1 MAYVKTSSNSMTGK
15 AATIDAQ
22 GLLLLMAIEVGSE
35 LRWGNSSSSSEPAAR
50 VIAPSLDAGV
60 FIFLSVFVTCVSMPV
75 SCVVCALGV
84 GRRGM
89 FVGRD
94 TACAPSVIPPRAL
107 VTGCLARSST
117 RVAQTSKQAQSLKR
131 LTSRGS
137 RAWGVGLGGRGREAA
152 PGRRGRGTCVQL
164 SSSCRMRRC
173 CGHP

>member
-60 FIFLSVFVTCVSMPV
+60 FIFFIRFCDLCVHMPV

-89 FVGRD
+89 FVG
-94 TACAPSVIPPRAL
+94 T
-107 VTGCLARSST
+107 
-117 RVAQTSKQAQSLKR
+117 
-131 LTSRGS
+131 
-137 RAWGVGLGGRGREAA
+137 
-152 PGRRGRGTCVQL
+152 
-164 SSSCRMRRC
+164 
-173 CGHP
+173 